1 MLPFRLSQPLRNL
14 SEFSR
19 MFQFTSLFLTETHE
33 DGLFLQRKNDPIVRA
48 LLVPSTT
55 LIRFIQYLQILFG
68 SLVGFVSGELLFT

>member
-1 MLPFRLSQPLRNL
+1 
-14 SEFSR
+14 

-68 SLVGFVSGELLFT
+68 SLVGFVSGELLLT